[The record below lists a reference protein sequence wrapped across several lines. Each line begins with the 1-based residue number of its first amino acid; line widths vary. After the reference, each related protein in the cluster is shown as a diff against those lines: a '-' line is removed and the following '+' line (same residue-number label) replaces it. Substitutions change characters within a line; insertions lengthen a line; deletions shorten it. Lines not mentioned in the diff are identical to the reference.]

1 MWPDVIVLSEP
12 LIDHDL
18 SLFGCGKPLGIEN
31 LVTERAVE
39 AFIVSILPWR
49 AWIDADWFDANLIE
63 PGLEVFSYELRTVI

>member
-31 LVTERAVE
+31 LVAERAVE
-39 AFIVSILPWR
+39 ALIVSILPW
-49 AWIDADWFDANLIE
+49 
-63 PGLEVFSYELRTVI
+63 